1 MSSRQK
7 ILIIDPSP
15 IFRNTLKEVIRTTQS
30 HVEIDEVGDTE
41 QAEQIISQRPAD
53 VVFLDIAL
61 PGNNGIPF
69 IGRIKRLVP
78 RACVVVLSSH
88 DSAEY
93 KEASIQKGADYFLS
107 KDRSGGL
114 RLLDVIDEA
123 IRGREIA

>member
-123 IRGREIA
+123 IGGRKTV

>member
-1 MSSRQK
+1 MSSCQK
-7 ILIIDPSP
+7 ILILDPSP
-15 IFRNTLKEVIRTTQS
+15 IFRNTLKEVIQTTQTR
-30 HVEIDEVGDTE
+30 VAVDEAGDTE
-41 QAEQIISQRPAD
+41 QAEKILSQRPAD

-61 PGNNGIPF
+61 PATNGISF

-123 IRGREIA
+123 IRGREVA

>member
-1 MSSRQK
+1 MSRRQK

-15 IFRNTLKEVIRTTQS
+15 IFRSTLKEVIQTTQTF
-30 HVEIDEVGDTE
+30 VEIDESGDAE
-41 QAEQIISQRPAD
+41 QAEDILNQRPAD

-61 PGNNGIPF
+61 PGTNGILF

-78 RACVVVLSSH
+78 WACVVVLSSH
-88 DSAEY
+88 DSADY

-107 KDRSGGL
+107 KDRSAGL